1 MKPSAILHTFF
12 KMSQFN
18 VIEDKRRKAA
28 LLDCID
34 ALNNKA
40 TLTLTGL
47 GRRMQ
52 NKHVATKHNIKRVC
66 RLLGNTHLQRERSK
80 IYAFVARH
88 FLHKLSNPVIIIDWS
103 PVKCVDKQLLRASFP
118 IGGRSITLYEEIF
131 TESKLASPAAHK
143 SFISKLKVIIP
154 DECNPIIMADAGFKV
169 PWFKLIEKQ
178 GWYWLGRV
186 RGNSYLTI
194 AGKGLSCQKL
204 FKEATHQPQHLGLVE
219 LTQQHLF
226 KCNATLYK
234 KRSKGRHKKG
244 YRGNIAASGHSIKH
258 AKGQREPW
266 LLVSN
271 LPEDTWPATRLV
283 SLYKLRMQIEES
295 FRDTKSERYGQSLSF
310 TGSRCIKRLEILLLI
325 GMLSQV
331 AYLLI
336 GKAAYIKGYYK
347 QFQANTVRNRRV
359 LSYFYLGVEIA
370 KHSYFSFTFKDICIA
385 LSGLKAQA
393 EGEFR

>member
-1 MKPSAILHTFF
+1 MKPSSILHTFF
-12 KMSQFN
+12 RMSQFN
-18 VIEDKRRKAA
+18 VIADKRRKTA

-34 ALNNKA
+34 ALNEKA

-47 GRRMQ
+47 DRGLL
-52 NKHVATKHNIKRVC
+52 NKQVATKHSIKRVC
-66 RLLGNTHLQRERSK
+66 RLLGNSHLQRERSK
-80 IYAFVARH
+80 IYAFVANQ
-88 FLHKLSNPVIIIDWS
+88 FLHKLANPIIIIDWS
-103 PVKCVDKQLLRASFP
+103 PVKCVDKQLLRATLP

-131 TESKLASPAAHK
+131 PESKLASPAAHK
-143 SFISKLKVIIP
+143 QFIYKLKAMVPIQ
-154 DECNPIIMADAGFKV
+154 CKPIIMADAAFKV

-194 AGKGLSCQKL
+194 DGQGYSCKTL
-204 FKEATHQPQHLGLVE
+204 FKKATYQAVDLGAIE

-226 KCNATLYK
+226 NCNAVLYR

-244 YRGNIAASGHSIKH
+244 YRGNIAASTDSKKH
-258 AKGQREPW
+258 AKNQREPW

-271 LPEDTWPATRLV
+271 LPTERWEAVQVV
-283 SLYKLRMQIEES
+283 SLYKQRMQIEES
-295 FRDTKSERYGQSLSF
+295 FRDTKSERYGQSLNF

-325 GMLSQV
+325 AMLSQV

-347 QFQANTVRNRRV
+347 HFQANTIRNRRV

-370 KHSYFSFTFKDICIA
+370 RHTRFNFSFKDICLA

-393 EGEFR
+393 EASFR

>member
-1 MKPSAILHTFF
+1 MKPSTILHTFF
-12 KMSQFN
+12 RMSQFN
-18 VIEDKRRKAA
+18 IIQDKRRKVA

-52 NKHVATKHNIKRVC
+52 RGQVATKHNIKRVC

-88 FLHKLSNPVIIIDWS
+88 FLLKLINPVIIIDWS
-103 PVKCVDKQLLRASFP
+103 PVKCVDKQLLRASLP

-131 TESKLASPAAHK
+131 PESKLASPAAHK
-143 SFISKLKVIIP
+143 SFICKLKVIIP
-154 DECNPIIMADAGFKV
+154 NECKPIIMADAGFKV

-186 RGNSYLTI
+186 RGNSYLTTNQ
-194 AGKGLSCQKL
+194 KGYSCQDL
-204 FKEATHQPQHLGLVE
+204 FKKATYKAVSLGAIELTHQHQFE
-219 LTQQHLF
+219 
-226 KCNATLYK
+226 CNAVLYR

-244 YRGNIAASGHSIKH
+244 YRGNISASTDSIKH
-258 AKGQREPW
+258 AKNQREPW

-271 LPEDTWPATRLV
+271 LPEDIWPATRIV
-283 SLYKLRMQIEES
+283 SQYKLRMQIEES

-310 TGSRCIKRLEILLLI
+310 TGSRCINRLEILLLI
-325 GMLSQV
+325 GMLSQI

-347 QFQANTVRNRRV
+347 QFQANTERERRV
-359 LSYFYLGVEIA
+359 LSYFYLGVEVA
-370 KHSYFSFTFKDICIA
+370 QHERFNFSFKDICIA

-393 EGEFR
+393 EAEFR